1 MSRSLKE
8 SPKRDK
14 TTEKK
19 KLKLMR
25 YRTEQKEIERFMK
38 HYGRLKTLGAIVS
51 EDAETE
57 QNQEVQEAQKEI
69 EAEKVRL
76 CQKAKAL
83 LEHTREIDRAIETLT
98 DGTQALI
105 LRYRYID
112 GLDWEEITEE
122 LCYSARSV
130 HYIHNKALEALVL

>member
-1 MSRSLKE
+1 MNRSFKE
-8 SPKRDK
+8 CPKKSK
-14 TTEKK
+14 TAEKK

-25 YRTEQKEIERFMK
+25 YRTEQKELARFMK
-38 HYGRLKTLGAIVS
+38 NYGRLKSLEHI
-51 EDAETE
+51 AEGDDKET
-57 QNQEVQEAQKEI
+57 QDAQKEL

-76 CQKAKAL
+76 CQKAKHL
-83 LEHTREIDRAIETLT
+83 LAQTREIDRAIENLP
-98 DGTQALI
+98 DGTHALI

-122 LCYSARSV
+122 LCYSPRSV

>member
-8 SPKRDK
+8 CPKK
-14 TTEKK
+14 TQTAEKK

-25 YRTEQKEIERFMK
+25 YRTEQKELARFMK
-38 HYGRLKTLGAIVS
+38 NYGKLKTLGHITAGDETVA
-51 EDAETE
+51 ED
-57 QNQEVQEAQKEI
+57 VQKEV

-76 CQKAKAL
+76 CQKAKQL
-83 LEHTREIDRAIETLT
+83 LVKTREIDHAIENLA
-98 DGTQALI
+98 DSTQALI

-122 LCYSARSV
+122 LCYSPRSV